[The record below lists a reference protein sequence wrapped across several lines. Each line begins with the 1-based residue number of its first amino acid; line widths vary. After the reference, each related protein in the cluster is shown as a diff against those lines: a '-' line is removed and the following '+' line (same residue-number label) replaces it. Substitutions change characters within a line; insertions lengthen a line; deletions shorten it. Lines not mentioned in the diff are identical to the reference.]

1 MLIKKHSDLLKEIFI
16 GLTAISS
23 YPAIMMNEYN
33 GFVSKCQIIAPD
45 FDISKTGI
53 AFIAANVQQPENP
66 KF

>member
-1 MLIKKHSDLLKEIFI
+1 MKHSDLLKEIFI

-53 AFIAANVQQPENP
+53 TFIAANV
-66 KF
+66 